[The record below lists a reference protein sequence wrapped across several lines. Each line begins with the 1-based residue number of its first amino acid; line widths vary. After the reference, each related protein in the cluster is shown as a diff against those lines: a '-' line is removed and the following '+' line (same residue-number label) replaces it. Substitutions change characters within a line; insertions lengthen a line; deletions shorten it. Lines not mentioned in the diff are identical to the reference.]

1 MISLLIGRLLSRDKN
16 TGYLLDRLKH
26 PQHVISWP
34 ESIPNRSDAIT
45 VPQQPFLGNVLS
57 ILCFSHSSRAKQNKP
72 ILYHVTMSLP
82 IRTRVMSRDMTYH
95 HVPGLILALH
105 CAAYLTMCCK
115 IPFVCFKPPLYNLI
129 SCNLLCNLLCLLKL
143 FAVSL
148 LTTNFFVV
156 CWESFN
162 FYLPGILIIL
172 VFCKEVVGWSTVYK
186 SYRVLTIQYI

>member
-1 MISLLIGRLLSRDKN
+1 MQLLFPS
-16 TGYLLDRLKH
+16 
-26 PQHVISWP
+26 
-34 ESIPNRSDAIT
+34 NRSLATCSRSFASVTHHGQSRTSQSYIT
-45 VPQQPFLGNVLS
+45 GQWAYQSG
-57 ILCFSHSSRAKQNKP
+57 RAWC
-72 ILYHVTMSLP
+72 HVTWRM
-82 IRTRVMSRDMTYH
+82 ITCQG
-95 HVPGLILALH
+95 GLILALH

-148 LTTNFFVV
+148 LTTNCFVV
-156 CWESFN
+156 CWGSFN

-186 SYRVLTIQYI
+186 SYRVFTIQYN